1 MSKVM
6 QQIQE
11 LARRRAVIEKGGGD
25 KAVESQHGRGKW
37 TARERIAYF
46 FDPGTFQEMDVFAK
60 HIGREFGMAEKDV
73 PADGIIIGCGK
84 VDGRPIAAFAE
95 DFTCMGGTF
104 GERHGRKMNKLIEFG
119 MRNGMPVVGL
129 NDSGGARLQENMGP
143 LSEYGRLFYLNSI
156 ASGVVP
162 QIAVLLGPVA
172 GGQAYSPGLNDFL
185 IMARNAAVTFIAGPP
200 LVKAVTGEEID
211 AQSLGGPD
219 VHSQISGTCH
229 LVCEDD
235 KDALDKTRDL
245 LSYLP
250 SSNRAPVPR
259 VDLGDDP
266 ERRCDGVYGII
277 PEGRDTAY
285 DMHDIIREIVDAGR
299 FFEIHRDFARSMI
312 ACFARLDGRTVG
324 IYANNPMFLGGAI
337 DVPAAEKAARFIRF
351 CDAFGIPVLSLV
363 DTPAYLIGSTQE
375 KLGIIYKGAKLLH
388 AISEATVPQITV
400 YIGKAYAGGYLAMG
414 SKDFRVDFAYAWPTA
429 AIALVGPKGTV
440 NVIYQKD
447 LQAVQDNAEREKMRA
462 AKEQE
467 FIDTYMNVY
476 YPAGLQHLDDIIDP
490 ADTRRVLVKAFDS
503 LKDKKTDLPWRKHGN
518 IPL

>member
-1 MSKVM
+1 
-6 QQIQE
+6 
-11 LARRRAVIEKGGGD
+11 
-25 KAVESQHGRGKW
+25 
-37 TARERIAYF
+37 
-46 FDPGTFQEMDVFAK
+46 
-60 HIGREFGMAEKDV
+60 MADRVV
-73 PADGIIIGCGK
+73 PADGIIIGYGK
-84 VDGRPIAAFAE
+84 VDGRPVAAFAE

-104 GERHGRKMNKLIEFG
+104 GERHGKKMNKIIEFG
-119 MRNGMPVVGL
+119 MRNNMPVVGL

-143 LSEYGRLFYLNSI
+143 LSEYGKLFYLNSV

-219 VHSQISGTCH
+219 MHASVSGTCH

-235 KDALDKTRDL
+235 EEALERTREL
-245 LSYLP
+245 LGYLP
-250 SSNRAPVPR
+250 SSNRRPVPV
-259 VDLGDDP
+259 VDTGDDP
-266 ERRCDGVYGII
+266 ERRCEGVYDIV
-277 PEGRDTAY
+277 PDERDTPY
-285 DMHDIIREIVDAGR
+285 DMHDVIAEIVDNGEI
-299 FFEIHRDFARSMI
+299 FEIHRDYARSMI
-312 ACFARLDGRTVG
+312 VCFARLGGKTVG
-324 IYANNPMFLGGAI
+324 IYANNPLVVGGAI

-351 CDAFGIPVLSLV
+351 CDAFNIPVLSLV

-414 SKDFRVDFAYAWPTA
+414 SKDFRIDYVFAWPTA
-429 AIALVGPKGTV
+429 SIALVGPKGTV
-440 NVIYQKD
+440 NVIYGKE
-447 LQAVQDNAEREKMRA
+447 LAAVEDKTERAELRARREK
-462 AKEQE
+462 E
-467 FIDTYMNVY
+467 FADTYMNIY
-476 YPAGLQHLDDIIDP
+476 YPASLQHIDDIIDP
-490 ADTRRVLVKAFDS
+490 ADTRRLLIRAYES
-503 LKDKKTDLPWRKHGN
+503 LEEKKMDLPWRKHGN